1 MESRYPRFEEENF
14 DKRDSLEDYLSEDW
28 APEPRGRKKA
38 SETGFLG
45 ILKRD
50 KLDSLLLHPWLVSIL
65 VGVII
70 SVLISI
76 VALILRKPQEV
87 EITPEERAQ
96 QEVLGAAKNLEAQE
110 SKFLE
115 YVTRNDYSPGVVTN
129 PGLLQAAI
137 LEGATRYRNR
147 VIQNQNNPKSPS
159 YNLHEEI
166 INNGSEIEALKRINL
181 GASVKEAELRYIDPA
196 TNTWTVVP
204 LDSAELVASGLVKLN
219 IITNSRN
226 GINQKFELVTIA
238 QNTRKALDEIK
249 SLRLTSL
256 RSKGLAPIADEL
268 DKIDWFGNKAKPQE
282 AGISNY
288 GKLDEQPTLPPEPKP
303 STPKGEKN

>member
-1 MESRYPRFEEENF
+1 MKVINLTLVAQQLEIPLEELKSICQVLRIEIVKEAIAPSEKQKIQDFINVC
-14 DKRDSLEDYLSEDW
+14 RERGVSVAQGLE
-28 APEPRGRKKA
+28 
-38 SETGFLG
+38 
-45 ILKRD
+45 
-50 KLDSLLLHPWLVSIL
+50 
-65 VGVII
+65 
-70 SVLISI
+70 
-76 VALILRKPQEV
+76 
-87 EITPEERAQ
+87 EIQRLQ
-96 QEVLGAAKNLEAQE
+96 QEVLGAAKSLEAQE

-147 VIQNQNNPKSPS
+147 VIQNQNNPQSPS

-226 GINQKFELVTIA
+226 GINQKFELITIA

-249 SLRLTSL
+249 SLRLASL
-256 RSKGLAPIADEL
+256 RSKGLAPIASEL

-303 STPKGEKN
+303 SIPKN

>member
-14 DKRDSLEDYLSEDW
+14 DKRGSLEDYLSEDW
-28 APEPRGRKKA
+28 APEPRGRKKTL
-38 SETGFLG
+38 ETGFLG

-65 VGVII
+65 VGVVI

-76 VALILRKPQEV
+76 VALMLRKPQQV

-96 QEVLGAAKNLEAQE
+96 QEVLGAAENLEAQE
-110 SKFLE
+110 FKFLE
-115 YVTRNDYSPGVVTN
+115 YVTRNDYSPGVVKN

-226 GINQKFELVTIA
+226 GISQKFELITIA

-256 RSKGLAPIADEL
+256 RSKGLAPIASEL
-268 DKIDWFGNKAKPQE
+268 DKIDWFGNKVKPQE

-303 STPKGEKN
+303 SIPKN